1 MAELPDD
8 VGRFIDRTLRSM
20 TDLEILFAL
29 LAPGGPASVP
39 ELAQGL
45 RISENHATE
54 GLRALRAR
62 GLASQGEDGRW
73 SYQPGGPDQQRS
85 VDWLVQH
92 FRTYRVA
99 VTTRIYSHPSDKVTG
114 LAEGFR
120 VRKKKDS
127 DG

>member
-8 VGRFIDRTLRSM
+8 VGRFIDRNLRSM

-29 LAPGGPASVP
+29 VAPGAPVSVP
-39 ELAQGL
+39 ELVRDL
-45 RISENHATE
+45 RISESHATE
-54 GLRALRAR
+54 GLGALRAR
-62 GLASQGEDGRW
+62 GLAVLGDDGRW
-73 SYQPGGPDQQRS
+73 SYLAGGRQQQDC
-85 VDWLVQH
+85 VDWLVQS

-120 VRKKKDS
+120 VRRKKDS